1 MSWKKLREYI
11 LHMSLV
17 LFALGVYLAITGGYW
32 VLHDTGFIG
41 KEVNLENLTKWA
53 GAWNYWFLGLGVI
66 LIIGGGWYTFDT
78 LRKRRKFEEYINSE
92 SKREFVSNLRE
103 LEEITYKLGEKY
115 EKILDEKKKE
125 MNWKSKLNFW
135 KMKNLL

>member
-66 LIIGGGWYTFDT
+66 LIIVGGWYTFDT

-115 EKILDEKKKE
+115 EKILDEKKKK
-125 MNWKSKLNFW
+125 WKVK
-135 KMKNLL
+135 

>member
-11 LHMSLV
+11 LYMSLV

-66 LIIGGGWYTFDT
+66 LIIVGGWYTFDT

-92 SKREFVSNLRE
+92 SKREFVNNLRE

-115 EKILDEKKKE
+115 EKILDEKKKK
-125 MNWKSKLNFW
+125 WKVK
-135 KMKNLL
+135 